1 MHERTMWGYTK
12 IFNKHLVYFLN
23 FMKNYEANVLEF
35 LENREKNVA
44 VRDSQ
49 TTKCIDTVKICKI
62 LLLPVSSDET

>member
-35 LENREKNVA
+35 LENREKM
-44 VRDSQ
+44 
-49 TTKCIDTVKICKI
+49 
-62 LLLPVSSDET
+62 LLLGIHKQLNA